1 MVLLDIDMPKSCSDC
16 SLKELD
22 VWKGKFVCKCC
33 GSPICNLPTR
43 MNFCPI
49 KVEIPKD
56 ATNGDV
62 IRGLFPKYYQTL
74 LNYLDCTKWWNA
86 PWKGMENEQDD

>member
-1 MVLLDIDMPKSCSDC
+1 MVLLDVNMPKSCVECELHNYHFCDVT
-16 SLKELD
+16 KESIENYEE
-22 VWKGKFVCKCC
+22 K
-33 GSPICNLPTR
+33 R
-43 MNFCPI
+43 AEFCPI
-49 KVEIPKD
+49 KAEIPKD